1 MTTSART
8 RIEGD
13 KTETDGQ
20 NLTVRQAET
29 PESHVYGNIQYA
41 STVQTLSTN
50 ANGALFAEHKFA
62 AKFDGQN

>member
-1 MTTSART
+1 MVSKA
-8 RIEGD
+8 
-13 KTETDGQ
+13 
-20 NLTVRQAET
+20 LTVGQAET
-29 PESHVYGNIQYA
+29 PESHVYGNIQDA